1 MHNVKVAQVSLKSN
15 AVWLRYEKTN
25 ISNKL
30 NHKPQAHA
38 RVCEENKEKNDCR
51 LKYFVVKG
59 STLEACRRTVKP
71 GIPPIFTRRT
81 VQNIKVL
88 ILYKLKQ
95 HCVCKASFGCSHG
108 NHCQKSWVG
117 WFFRTGGPICSI
129 FGLLILL
136 S

>member
-1 MHNVKVAQVSLKSN
+1 M
-15 AVWLRYEKTN
+15 RKTN

-38 RVCEENKEKNDCR
+38 RVREENAEENKEKNDCW
-51 LKYFVVKG
+51 LKYLVVKG

-71 GIPPIFTRRT
+71 GIQPIFARRT

-88 ILYKLKQ
+88 KLHKFKQ
-95 HCVCKASFGCSHG
+95 HCMCKVSFGCSHG
-108 NHCQKSWVG
+108 NHHQKSWVG
-117 WFFRTGGPICSI
+117 WFFRMGGLICSI